1 MNLFPSLFGKKKEE
15 AAGGKKSHPVA
26 RFMFHPEL
34 GGLVTSVREVFNLF
48 IQLIGYVF
56 VIGQLL
62 PSTHPV
68 LSGETKGFKAIGA
81 LLVDASANLELKWR
95 KVHQIILFY
104 AVVGLLLFVAML
116 ILSAIFNL
124 AIGMAHAQ
132 EAGGGDATSMFL
144 SNKDRA
150 GEWLNCVFPM
160 DYAEDGAAI
169 PCAVSE
175 GRGIYMLAQAVSDM
189 LAFYAKGCLV
199 LAGVIVGYTSVS
211 IVVEA
216 AHEGI
221 FFGKRHNALW
231 APIRLV
237 WALLLLVPVS
247 PYNFSI
253 GQIAIVKVAKLGS
266 GMATNAWDV
275 FIDKASTSQVVTMTR
290 MADNP
295 GVRAQIAGVVQSALA
310 AETCVQSLWV
320 SYRTAQVPG
329 KEVVAPYVGN
339 YAVNNVSGI
348 MSVGTKVGDIF
359 EGQWDGPPTTADQ
372 PPFLCGSYVF
382 DATTNN
388 DESLTQKAV
397 NLVSSSNET
406 EGLKV
411 AMRKAAFNA
420 NRQAFNQMLPDI
432 RQMALTIAKISID
445 PVSAAYHDPRTH
457 MPTAAQYKALIDKYV
472 ATRHAVLQAEVA
484 PLLAKQKQAGAL
496 SKAGEYGWLGAGGWM
511 LQISQA
517 TSTAEQAI
525 TSMVTVKLLPD
536 GLDPSGTLSM
546 DSSFPEKSPEQTML
560 KVVRKAVAWTMAAEG
575 QAADPEDAGS
585 ASATSESTL
594 EKALAEQFYIS
605 KAMMNYLG
613 GNGDPFTAA
622 TSLGWAL
629 IYMAVA
635 GLVGAGATSTAVAV
649 LDVADSV
656 STAGMVAGGAAAAT
670 GVGAIPGAAVSAGSL
685 VLKGGVSVL
694 KWGLKKLGASGAKIL
709 QMLSMVILIPGIILA
724 IYLPLLPTLRFLFA
738 FTAWFLA
745 VLEAVFAVP
754 VVALAHLRTD
764 GAGLAG
770 PMGLKS
776 YIFLL
781 QIFVRPVLIICGLV
795 GSLLV
800 FNVTVRVINLLF
812 MLAIGNYA
820 NTSNFIAG
828 FLFSLGA
835 LLIYTSMLY
844 TLANMCFKL
853 IDKIPDDILT
863 WIGQGGIKY
872 GLDSNIGSAYK
883 TTQAIGG
890 ATKEGMEKGA
900 GALEK
905 NITQSKVGALKAAD
919 ISNKAGQIGGG
930 GGG

>member
-1 MNLFPSLFGKKKEE
+1 MNLFTSLFQKKNAKPEE
-15 AAGGKKSHPVA
+15 GAKRSHPLA
-26 RFMFHPEL
+26 RFMFNPEL
-34 GGLVTSVREVFNLF
+34 GGLVTSVKDVFNLF

-62 PSTHPV
+62 PANHPV
-68 LSGETKGFKAIGA
+68 FSGDIKGFSAIGA
-81 LLVDASANLELKWR
+81 MLVDASANLELKWK
-95 KVHQIILFY
+95 KVHQILLFY
-104 AVVGLLLFVAML
+104 AVVGLLIFAAML

-124 AIGMAHAQ
+124 AIGLAHAQ
-132 EAGGGDATSMFL
+132 EAGGGDATSMFM
-144 SNKDRA
+144 SSKDRA
-150 GEWLNCVFPM
+150 GEWLKCVFPM
-160 DYAEDGAAI
+160 DYAEDGTAI

-175 GRGIYMLAQAVSDM
+175 GRGLYMLAQAVGDM

-199 LAGVIVGYTSVS
+199 LAGVIVGYTTIS

-216 AHEGI
+216 AHEGV

-231 APIRLV
+231 APVRLV
-237 WALLLLVPVS
+237 WALLLLVPLQ
-247 PYNFSI
+247 PYNFSL
-253 GQIAIVKVAKLGS
+253 GQIAIIKIAGLGS

-275 FIDKASTSQVVTMTR
+275 FIDKASASQVATMAR
-290 MADNP
+290 MADTP
-295 GVRAQIAGVVQSALA
+295 AVRGQIANVVQAALA

-329 KEVVAPYVGN
+329 KEVTLPYVGN
-339 YAVNNVSGI
+339 YAVSNINGI
-348 MSVGTKVGDIF
+348 MTYGTQVGDTF
-359 EGQWDGPPTTADQ
+359 DGQWDGPPTIEGQ
-372 PPFLCGSYVF
+372 PPFKCGSYVF

-388 DESLTQKAV
+388 DEGVLQKAV
-397 NLVSSSNET
+397 NLVSSSNEN
-406 EGLKV
+406 EELK
-411 AMRKAAFNA
+411 ASMRKAAFKA
-420 NRQAFNQMLPDI
+420 NRKAFDQMLPEI
-432 RQMALTIAKISID
+432 RKMALTIAKISID
-445 PVSAAYHDPRTH
+445 PVSAAYHDPRGH
-457 MPTAAQYKALIDKYV
+457 MPKASEYEALIDKYV
-472 ATRHAVLQAEVA
+472 ATRFSILQAEVA
-484 PLLAKQKQAGAL
+484 PLAAKQKQSGAL

-517 TSTAEQAI
+517 TSVAEQAI
-525 TSMVTVKLLPD
+525 TSMVNVNLFPD
-536 GLDPSGTLSM
+536 GLNPQGTLSV
-546 DSSFPEKSPEQTML
+546 DNNFSEKSPERTMFS
-560 KVVRKAVAWTMAAEG
+560 VVQKAVSWTLAAEG
-575 QAADPEDAGS
+575 QSDVSEGGGS
-585 ASATSESTL
+585 SANASESSL
-594 EKALAEQFYIS
+594 EKVLGERFYIT

-629 IYMAVA
+629 IYMAIA
-635 GLVGAGATSTAVAV
+635 GLIGAGLTGAGVAI
-649 LDVADSV
+649 LDAADSITTV
-656 STAGMVAGGAAAAT
+656 GLATGAASSLT
-670 GVGAIPGAAVSAGSL
+670 GVGAVVGAPLAGISL
-685 VLKGGVSVL
+685 VGKGVVAGI
-694 KWGLKKLGASGAKIL
+694 KWGFKKLGTSGSKIIS
-709 QMLSMVILIPGIILA
+709 MLSLVILIPGIILA
-724 IYLPLLPTLRFLFA
+724 VYLPLLPTLRFLFA

-781 QIFVRPVLIICGLV
+781 QIFVRPILIICGLV

-800 FNVTVRVINLLF
+800 FNVTVRIINLLF
-812 MLAIGNYA
+812 LLAIGNYA
-820 NTSNFIAG
+820 NTSNPITG

-872 GLDSNIGSAYK
+872 GLDSNIGSAYR
-883 TTQAIGG
+883 TTQALGG

-905 NITQSKVGALKAAD
+905 SATKSRVGAIKAKQIGSMAD
-919 ISNKAGQIGGG
+919 KIGGG
-930 GGG
+930 GE